1 MISRQIAC
9 NRLFIALALLVTLLA
24 SAFPVVPTARAA
36 INLKINFQS
45 PTAAIP
51 TGYLRDFGQPYGART
66 ATGQGTGLIYGW
78 VNPTNGLP
86 LDLAT
91 AGSIPGNGRDR
102 AFSPTLDQR
111 LDSLMHMQADDI
123 PGVFNGTKAEGAW
136 EIEVPNDTYE
146 VTVAA
151 GDASQGSDPES
162 HTLRVEGTTAIGNF
176 LPTGNAGTLT
186 RFRTSVVKVTVNDGK
201 LTIDA
206 VGGTNTKINYI
217 DIVTSPPGPIQ
228 PRVIS
233 VTPTNNATNVA
244 RNTGVSAGVF
254 VPNGGITSST
264 INPATVF
271 LTRQSD
277 GAIIPSSVNTSGGG
291 DTISLQ
297 PDQPL
302 EPNVTYI
309 FHVTN
314 GVRDAMNLPF
324 IPFTSTFTT
333 GQSGGSGGSDLPVSF
348 EQIRN
353 LVSTPFFSSLVI
365 GPDSKLYASTLE
377 GYIYRYS
384 IQANGTLANP
394 QQINT
399 VRASEGNTNRAI
411 IGMAFDP
418 TSTDTN
424 LILWVSHNGPYV
436 DQGAADWTGQI
447 SRLSGTDLQTIQ
459 DYVINLPHS
468 FKDHMVNSIAFR
480 PGQNT
485 TLYVNVG
492 SNSAMGAT
500 DNAWGQRPEHA
511 LNASVLKVNIPA
523 IINPPLDVKT
533 EEGGTYNPFAANAP
547 VSFFATGVRNPYDLV
562 WHTNGQL
569 YVPTNGSAA
578 GGNTPASPATL
589 PAVCANRTDGA
600 YTGPAVPAI
609 TSVAQIQKDWLF
621 RVVQGGYYGHPNPTR
636 CEWVMNGGN
645 PTADQGNDGPA
656 EVYQYPAGVQPDR
669 NYRGVAYDF
678 GLNKSPNGAIE
689 YRSNVFGPALQ
700 GKLLVVR
707 YSQGKDIMVLEP
719 GGANLDIVAS
729 YEGMPGMSGL
739 SNPLDLVENT
749 SNGNL
754 YVIEFSS
761 GVNSRISLLKPL
773 VGSIAQIR
781 TTPTQLIFTDKADA
795 TASATQIVT
804 VENVGT
810 ATLTINTVSITGAGA
825 GAFTIAGPAPTTIAQ
840 GGSAQIP
847 ISFNP
852 ATPGPYKALLQITSN
867 AANSPTVEIQLRGLG
882 VIGISGNNEPS
893 LQWILDTYDIP
904 VNVGDPDPTNNALPT
919 TPLLGDEVELQRF
932 ERADNANPVII
943 EPLAIFG
950 PTSTDPVTQFGWYA
964 AGNAASRNELFRVS
978 NDPASNGQR
987 IDPSLVTGATLTFDP
1002 GTNVF
1007 GFYSIWPFFGNRAIF
1022 SEDNLNSFGGAIP
1035 HHVRVYPL
1043 KDSTGTLV
1051 PNAYVVATEETT
1063 SGFDYQD
1070 VVVVVRNVRL
1080 ASGVTPVPPAAPTNV
1095 TAVGSNSQ
1103 LTLNWSAGAGTPA
1116 VSYNIYRSTT
1126 PTVNTAGAPL
1136 ATSATT
1142 SYVDTAV
1149 TNGTLY
1155 YYVIVA
1161 VAADNSTSPASA
1173 VVSARPQNASGTIAI
1188 ENLDRLPYNDRLV
1201 FNRADCCT
1209 SLAFHRQSTVRI
1221 SNIGTTPLNVNSIA
1235 ISGTDPSWFQLTQ
1248 AANVGPFTIDV
1259 GGFRDVAIRFV
1270 RDQNF
1275 TGPTDD
1281 PANPGLIQGPRNAI
1295 LTISSSDPSKPSQLV
1310 ELSGYNSPR
1319 QGGSNEATLQ
1329 EVADNF
1335 GYGTIFLNAGQ
1346 SLRTNGSYP
1355 AGSLVAVG
1363 DEVLSGFWLRA
1374 NGEEPVYVRQLVASS
1389 RTASGETFRFSGSP
1403 TIRHGGNEYQSYLP
1417 LNNLVPAGPTEMT
1430 ITPSTTAP
1438 FEIFVGGLG
1447 TNRAFADATKAHGVR
1462 LWPLRDRE
1470 GRLVPNSYIVGHDYV
1485 STVGSTAGGVN
1496 YDYQDNVYLVTNIRP
1511 AAVAA
1516 DPNLGQIY
1524 PGSPALVLEFDNAN
1538 YPGTLADSTNQTIG
1552 FQDTQRDKVDA
1563 LRPDQPPTT
1572 SYDPSRLTLA
1582 TGGQG
1587 TLSIATTDG
1596 INANATNSLDNGL
1609 CLAFDGRVTTFNVTT
1624 RLLGPLNFTK
1634 SFQQAGLM
1642 FGPNQNNYIKLVTGV
1657 LKTGAQPTIHL
1668 AGEFDGV
1675 LTSDPPIAEVPL
1687 PNQASIQSLDL
1698 YLTGDPNTGVVEGS
1712 YRINDGLVQ
1721 RLPGSITLTGEQRSR
1736 FFDKNANGCVLATH
1750 RLSNTAFNARF
1761 DRFAIELPSEI
1772 TTGRTVLKRYNTG
1785 GVTVNAGG
1793 FAWQTDAGLFTPNTS
1808 PPEPS
1813 ATPPTNFDV
1822 LNTTADRIYQDYR
1835 GKVTPGAQD
1844 ARKITYEIPLDGGP
1858 QKVAVQLHFAE
1869 LYWGLAG
1876 RQGPNKRMFDVYAE
1890 GRLILN
1896 DFDIFAAAGNA
1907 RTAVVVPIENIQ
1919 VNDGG
1924 LTLVFD
1930 AEMDQV
1936 SVAAIEVLEGLTGGP
1951 IVSAGPDQN
1960 VALGANV
1967 QLTGSIS
1974 GFNPPFNFT
1983 WLQTAGAAVVLNNA
1997 NTLTPS
2003 FVAPN
2008 NFDTISFKLQA
2019 TDSQSLQS
2027 ADTVEITVGDVPITG
2042 LSVASNSP
2050 KAINQTVNF
2059 SATLGSGV
2067 NVTYT
2072 WDFGDGSALLVAG
2085 ATTTHAYANAGNYQ
2099 VTVTASNATN
2109 TASASTAV
2117 TILTVPPFD
2126 LRINAGGPAYT
2137 DNLGRNWIADLD
2149 ASNPKY
2155 SSTNNDFTN
2164 NNVVATN
2171 AGPNP
2176 DIYKTERS
2184 LNNFN
2189 YAIPMPGIG
2198 DYRVTLHFAEIVIG
2212 AVAPGSPGS
2221 AAVRRFDVNI
2231 SDPVVPTGA
2240 EPEINNLVLPRAT
2253 GGTTTAYSQTFT
2265 ARVND
2270 GVLNILLDSRPA
2282 AGGSDNAKI
2291 SGIEIVRIVNQ
2302 PPLVNAGPDQAV
2314 QPNTLVQL
2322 TGSISDPE
2330 GAATTFVWQQTAGPA
2345 VSLSNQATLAPS
2357 FTPTVKGTYTFK
2369 LTGTDLQGASSS
2381 DFVTITVANRAPSV
2395 STSATPAPAEVGN
2408 TVTLQATAND
2418 LDGDSLTYT
2427 WLQTGGPQSVT
2438 IANENAAQASF
2449 VAPAKGTYVF
2459 QITVS
2464 DGDTNGTSVAQLN
2477 VVVKNRA
2484 PVLAP
2489 SATPSPA
2496 EVNDEVILSANAT
2509 DLDDD
2514 SLTFV
2519 WTQIGGPA
2527 TTLSSSSTEQPTF
2540 SALVKGTY
2548 VFEVTVSDG
2557 DTDGTVTGTI
2567 SVVVNNQLPLAAAG
2581 NDASVNVNEVVT
2593 LDGRASSDPDGDT
2606 LTYAWTQVGGA
2617 LVTLNNA
2624 DTSTPSFTAPGVA
2637 TDLEF
2642 QLIVSDTEGAASLPD
2657 AVRITVGEIATTG
2670 LAIVTD
2676 APTVFTEATSFTAT
2690 LTAGSNV
2697 SYSWDFGDGNSATG
2711 ITTSHTFSAAGSYT
2725 VVLTATNSVGSVS
2738 VQTIVTVTNEQPIAD
2753 ASADQDVLVSTPVTL
2768 DGSASTDP
2776 DDHFPLTY
2784 QWVQTGGPAVTL
2796 TDANTATPSFTAP
2809 ATPAVLVFEL
2819 VVSDSTG
2826 LASEPDAMIVI
2837 VNDVV
2842 PGAVQATNDSPSIL
2856 GTVTTLSA
2864 TAAGTNLEY
2873 SWDFG
2878 DGETGTGA
2886 VVTHTYANEGVYVAT
2901 VTVNNTTVVVGVA
2914 MTGVTIENSAP
2925 VADAGLDSDA
2935 PVATLVTL
2943 NANSS
2948 VDPDG
2953 HTPLSFAWL
2962 QTGGT
2967 PVVLNNANSATP
2979 SFTTPD
2985 QISLLIFRVTVTD
2998 SRGKRSSDVVRVNV
3012 VDAPITGL
3020 SATGTTPTV
3029 LGQVTTFTAGVTSGT
3044 NVSYAWS
3051 FGDGTS
3057 ASGPN
3062 VQHTFTAAGS
3072 YVVTVTASNGPSSS
3086 STSLT
3091 IAVTNAA
3098 PTAVAGDDVEVA
3110 NGTLVT
3116 LSGSGSDPDGH
3127 NPLTFMWRQVSGT
3140 SVLASTSGPV
3150 VTFMAPAGP
3159 AVLVFELTVTDAY
3172 GQAASDLIE
3181 VRVRDD
3187 RPAPEVRPYKL
3198 MLPMIFA
3205 QRGSTTPTEPTTPTP
3220 TPPAQ
3225 ADLVISQ
3232 FAVSPSTPSAG
3243 QPALIT
3249 VQVTNQGGQATGP
3262 FWIDLYINPN
3272 RAPTAAGRPWE
3283 VTCTLNP
3290 CNGIAWS
3297 VPAGLQPGQS
3307 IVLTS
3312 TADSYFADNT
3322 IWPGSFTAG
3331 TSKLYV
3337 FADSWNID
3345 NTAGAVAE
3353 SNETNN
3359 RAEISFAPLAGA
3371 PASSSGEA
3379 APKLATRTL
3388 R

>member
-1 MISRQIAC
+1 MISRQIAY
-9 NRLFIALALLVTLLA
+9 NRLFVALALLVTLLA

-45 PTAAIP
+45 PNAAIP
-51 TGYLRDFGQPYGART
+51 TGYLRDFGQPYGPRT

-91 AGSIPGNGRDR
+91 AGTIPGNGRDR
-102 AFSPTLDQR
+102 GFSPNLDQR

-123 PGVFNGTKAEGAW
+123 PGAFNGTKAEGAW
-136 EIEVPNDTYE
+136 EIELPNDTYE

-151 GDASQGSDPES
+151 GDASQGGDPES
-162 HTLRVEGTTAIGNF
+162 HTLRVEGTSAISNF
-176 LPTGNAGTLT
+176 LPTGGTGTLT
-186 RFRTSVVKVTVNDGK
+186 RFRTSIVKVTVNDGK
-201 LTIDA
+201 LTVDA

-217 DIVTSPPGPIQ
+217 DIVTSTPGPIQ
-228 PRVIS
+228 PRVS
-233 VTPTNNATNVA
+233 TVTPANSATNVA

-264 INPATVF
+264 INGATVF

-302 EPNVTYI
+302 EPNVAYI

-314 GVRDAMNLPF
+314 GVRDAMDIPF
-324 IPFTSTFTT
+324 IPFTSSFTT
-333 GQSGGSGGSDLPVSF
+333 GQSGGSGGSSLPVSF
-348 EQIRN
+348 EQTRN
-353 LVSTPFFSSLVI
+353 LISTAFFSSLVI

-377 GYIYRYS
+377 GYIYRYT
-384 IQANGTLANP
+384 IQANGTLSNQ

-399 VRASEGNTNRAI
+399 VRTSEGNSNRAI
-411 IGMAFDP
+411 IGMVFDP

-436 DQGAADWTGQI
+436 DQGAADWTGQV

-485 TLYVNVG
+485 TLYINVG

-500 DNAWGQRPEHA
+500 DNAWGQRPERA
-511 LNASVLKVNIPA
+511 LSASVLKVNIPA
-523 IINPPLDVKT
+523 ITSPPLDVKT

-562 WHTNGQL
+562 WHSNGQL

-600 YTGPAVPAI
+600 YTGPAVPTI

-645 PTADQGNDGPA
+645 PTAGQGNDGPA
-656 EVYQYPAGVQPDR
+656 EVYEYPTGVQPDR
-669 NYRGVAYDF
+669 NYRGTAYDF

-729 YEGMPGMSGL
+729 YEGLPGMTGL
-739 SNPLDLVENT
+739 SNPLDLTEDT
-749 SNGNL
+749 RNGNL

-761 GVNSRISLLKPL
+761 GTNSRISLLKPL
-773 VGSIAQIR
+773 VGSLAQIK
-781 TTPTQLIFTDKADA
+781 TTPAQLIFTDKADA

-804 VENVGT
+804 IENVGT
-810 ATLTINTVSITGAGA
+810 ATLNVSGANIIGAGA
-825 GAFTIAGPAPTTIAQ
+825 GAFNIANPVPTSIAPGTS
-840 GGSAQIP
+840 GQIQVN
-847 ISFNP
+847 FNP
-852 ATPGPYKALLQITSN
+852 NAPGPYKAILQIASN
-867 AANSPTVEIQLRGLG
+867 AANSPNVEIQLRGLG
-882 VIGISGNNEPS
+882 VIGTGGNNEPS

-950 PTSTDPVTQFGWYA
+950 PTGTDPITQFGWYA
-964 AGNAASRNELFRVS
+964 AGNAASKNELFRVS

-987 IDPSLVTGATLTFDP
+987 IDPSLVTGSTLTFDP

-1022 SEDNLNSFGGAIP
+1022 SEDNLNTFANAIP

-1043 KDSTGTLV
+1043 KDSTGVLV

-1080 ASGVTPVPPAAPTNV
+1080 ASGVTPAPPAAPTNV
-1095 TAVGSNSQ
+1095 SAVGSNSQ
-1103 LTLNWSAGAGTPA
+1103 ITLNWSAGAGTPA
-1116 VSYNIYRSTT
+1116 VSYSIYRSTT
-1126 PTVNTAGAPL
+1126 PTVSTAGAPL
-1136 ATSATT
+1136 ATTAAT
-1142 SYVDTAV
+1142 SYVDTTV

-1173 VVSARPQNASGTIAI
+1173 VVSARPQNASGTLAI
-1188 ENLDRLPYNDRLV
+1188 ENLDRIPYNDRLV

-1209 SLAFHRQSTVRI
+1209 SLAFHRQSTLRI
-1221 SNIGTTPLNVNSIA
+1221 SNIGTTPLNVNSLA
-1235 ISGTDPSWFQLTQ
+1235 ISGTDPSWFQITQ
-1248 AANVGPFTIDV
+1248 AANVSPFTIDA
-1259 GGFRDVAIRFV
+1259 GSFRDVTIRFV

-1295 LTISSSDPSKPSQLV
+1295 LTISSSDPSKPNQLV
-1310 ELSGYNSPR
+1310 ELSGYNSPL
-1319 QGGSNEATLQ
+1319 QGGGNEATLQ
-1329 EVADNF
+1329 EIADNF
-1335 GYGTIFLNAGQ
+1335 GYGTIFLNPGQ

-1374 NGEEPVYVRQLVASS
+1374 NGEEPVYVRQMVASS
-1389 RTASGETFRFSGSP
+1389 KTAAGETFRLTGSP

-1417 LNNLVPAGPTEMT
+1417 LNNVVPAGPTEMT

-1438 FEIFVGGLG
+1438 FEIFIGGLG
-1447 TNRAFADATKAHGVR
+1447 SNRAFADATKAHGVR

-1511 AAVAA
+1511 ASIAA

-1524 PGSPALVLEFDNAN
+1524 PGSPSLVLEFDNAN
-1538 YPGTLADSTNQTIG
+1538 YPGTLADSTNQTTG
-1552 FQDTQRDKVDA
+1552 FQDTQRDKVDS

-1582 TGGQG
+1582 TSGQG
-1587 TLSIATTDG
+1587 ILTIATTDG
-1596 INANATNSLDNGL
+1596 SNANATNTLDNGL
-1609 CLAFDGRVTTFNVTT
+1609 CLAFDGRVTKFNVTT

-1642 FGPNQNNYIKLVTGV
+1642 FGPNQSNYIKLVTGV
-1657 LKTGAQPTIHL
+1657 LQTGAQPTIHL
-1668 AGEFDGV
+1668 AAEFDGV
-1675 LTSDPPIAEVPL
+1675 LISAPPIAEVPL

-1712 YRINDGLVQ
+1712 YRINDGLIQ
-1721 RLPGSITLTGEQRSR
+1721 RLPGSITLTSEQRNR
-1736 FFDKNANGCVLATH
+1736 FFDKNANGCVLTTN

-1761 DRFAIELPSEI
+1761 DRFAIELPNEI

-1793 FAWQTDAGLFTPNTS
+1793 VTWQTDAGLFTPTNS
-1808 PPEPS
+1808 PAEPS
-1813 ATPPTNFDV
+1813 ANPPTNFDV

-1844 ARKITYEIPLDGGP
+1844 ARKITYEIPLNGGP

-1869 LYWGLAG
+1869 LFWGLAG

-1890 GRLILN
+1890 GKLILN

-1907 RTAVVVPIENIQ
+1907 RTAAVVPIENIQ
-1919 VNDGG
+1919 VDDGG
-1924 LTLVFD
+1924 LTLMFD
-1930 AEMDQV
+1930 AEIDQV

-1951 IVSAGPDQN
+1951 IVTAGPDQN

-1983 WLQTAGAAVVLNNA
+1983 WQQTAGTPVNLTNA
-1997 NTLTPS
+1997 TTLTPS

-2008 NFDTISFKLQA
+2008 NFATFVFELRA

-2042 LSVASNSP
+2042 LSVASNAP

-2059 SATLGSGV
+2059 TATLGSGV

-2085 ATTTHAYANAGNYQ
+2085 ATTTHAYTTAGNYQ

-2109 TASASTAV
+2109 TANASTTV
-2117 TILTVPPFD
+2117 VILTVPPFE

-2137 DNLGRNWIADLD
+2137 DSLGRNWIADQN
-2149 ASNPKY
+2149 ASNPRY
-2155 SSTNNDFTN
+2155 STGTSVFANPN
-2164 NNVVATN
+2164 ATIAN
-2171 AGPNP
+2171 AGANP
-2176 DIYKTERS
+2176 DIYKTERFGT
-2184 LNNFN
+2184 NFN
-2189 YAIPMPGIG
+2189 YAIPMPGAG
-2198 DYRVTLHFAEIVIG
+2198 DYQVILHFAEIFIG
-2212 AVAPGSPGS
+2212 APAPGQPNST
-2221 AAVRRFDVNI
+2221 ATRRFDVNI
-2231 SDPVVPTGA
+2231 IDPVVPVGA
-2240 EPEINNLVLPRAT
+2240 EPEINNLNLRQTV
-2253 GGTTTAYSQTFT
+2253 GSTTAYSQTFT
-2265 ARVND
+2265 AKVTD
-2270 GVLNILLDSRPA
+2270 GTLNINLDSRAA
-2282 AGGSDNAKI
+2282 AGGTDNAKI

-2302 PPLVNAGPDQAV
+2302 PPLVTAGPDQAV
-2314 QPNTLVQL
+2314 QPGTLVQL
-2322 TGSISDPE
+2322 TGSVNDPE
-2330 GAATTFVWQQTAGPA
+2330 GAATTFVWAQTAGPI
-2345 VSLSNQATLAPS
+2345 VSLSNQSTLTPS
-2357 FTPTVKGTYTFK
+2357 FTPTVKGIYTFK
-2369 LTGTDLQGASSS
+2369 LTGTDAQGGSSS

-2427 WLQTGGPQSVT
+2427 WQQTGGPQSVT
-2438 IANENAAQASF
+2438 IANQNAAQASF
-2449 VAPAKGTYVF
+2449 VAPAKGTYIF

-2484 PVLAP
+2484 PILTP

-2514 SLTFV
+2514 SLTYA
-2519 WTQIGGPA
+2519 WTQTGGPT
-2527 TTLSSSSTEQPTF
+2527 TTLSNNAAEQPTF
-2540 SALVKGTY
+2540 IALVKGTY

-2557 DTDGTVTGTI
+2557 DTDGTVTGTVT
-2567 SVVVNNQLPLAAAG
+2567 VVVNNQLPLAEAG
-2581 NDASVNVNEVVT
+2581 ANTSVNVSEVVT
-2593 LDGRASSDPDGDT
+2593 LDGRASSDPDGDA
-2606 LTYAWTQVGGA
+2606 LTYAWTQTSGA

-2642 QLIVSDTEGAASLPD
+2642 QLIVTDTEGAASLPD
-2657 AVRITVGEIATTG
+2657 IVRITVGEIAITG

-2676 APTVFTEATSFTAT
+2676 APTVLTQATSFTAT
-2690 LTAGSNV
+2690 LAAGSNV
-2697 SYSWDFGDGNSATG
+2697 SYSWDFGDGTSATG
-2711 ITTSHTFSAAGSYT
+2711 AVTSHTFSAAGTYT
-2725 VVLTATNSVGSVS
+2725 VTLMATNSVGSVS
-2738 VQTIVTVTNEQPIAD
+2738 VKSIVTVTNEQPIAD
-2753 ASADQDVLVSTPVTL
+2753 ANADQDVLVGTLVTL

-2776 DDHFPLTY
+2776 DDHFPITY

-2796 TDANTATPSFTAP
+2796 TDADTATPSFTAP
-2809 ATPAVLVFEL
+2809 ATSSVLVFQL
-2819 VVSDSTG
+2819 VVTDSTG

-2837 VNDVV
+2837 VSDAV
-2842 PGAVQATNDSPSIL
+2842 PGAVQATNDSPTIL
-2856 GTVTTLSA
+2856 GTATTLSV
-2864 TAAGTNLEY
+2864 TAVGTNLEY

-2878 DGETGTGA
+2878 DSETGTGA

-2901 VTVNNTTVVVGVA
+2901 VTVNNTTGVVGVA
-2914 MTGVTIENSAP
+2914 MTGVTVSNSAP
-2925 VADAGLDSDA
+2925 VADAGLDIDT
-2935 PVATLVTL
+2935 PVATLTTL
-2943 NANSS
+2943 DASLS

-2953 HTPLSFAWL
+2953 HTPLSFAWQ

-2967 PVVLNNANSATP
+2967 PVVVNNANSATP
-2979 SFTTPD
+2979 SFTAPD
-2985 QISLLIFRVTVTD
+2985 QPSLLIFRVTVTD
-2998 SRGKRSSDVVRVNV
+2998 SRGKRSSDVVRINV
-3012 VDAPITGL
+3012 IDASIAGL

-3029 LGQVTTFTAGVTSGT
+3029 LGQVTTFTASVANGT
-3044 NVSYAWS
+3044 NVTYAWS

-3072 YVVTVTASNGPSSS
+3072 YLVTVTASNGPSSS

-3091 IAVTNAA
+3091 IEVTNTA

-3116 LSGSGSDPDGH
+3116 LTGSGSDPDGH
-3127 NPLTFMWRQVSGT
+3127 NPLSFMWRQVSGT
-3140 SVLASTSGPV
+3140 PVLANTSGPV
-3150 VTFMAPAGP
+3150 VTFTAPAGP

-3172 GQAASDLIE
+3172 GLATTDLVE
-3181 VRVRDD
+3181 VRVVRDD
-3187 RPAPEVRPYKL
+3187 RPPPEAPPFKL
-3198 MLPMIFA
+3198 MLPMVIA
-3205 QRGSTTPTEPTTPTP
+3205 QRGSTSPTEPTPP

-3232 FAVSPSTPSAG
+3232 FAVSPGVPSAG
-3243 QPALIT
+3243 QPALVT

-3262 FWIDLYINPN
+3262 FWIDFYINPN

-3290 CNGIAWS
+3290 CYGVAWT

-3371 PASSSGEA
+3371 PASLLSEA
-3379 APKLATRTL
+3379 APNLATRTL